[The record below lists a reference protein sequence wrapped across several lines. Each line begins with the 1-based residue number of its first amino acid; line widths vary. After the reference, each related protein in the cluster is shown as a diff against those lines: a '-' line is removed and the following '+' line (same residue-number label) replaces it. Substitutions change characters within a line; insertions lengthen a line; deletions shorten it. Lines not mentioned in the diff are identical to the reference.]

1 MQALK
6 EAVDININKL
16 KACET
21 DAKVS
26 RKDKIVVDPGQE
38 WEGKNITSHEHEGK
52 NTFFMTLIENAES
65 SLRS

>member
-1 MQALK
+1 MRVCEPSIRSTRKEPLKNKGDPMQALK

-38 WEGKNITSHEHEGK
+38 
-52 NTFFMTLIENAES
+52 
-65 SLRS
+65 